1 MVSGVIFLG
10 LKEVGA
16 FVINHLPDYRGFRTG
31 GAISPFLVCIYIYI
45 YIYICVCVCVCL
57 RFCCFHVKAK
67 DKVIFP
73 GDSMKIYIDIS

>member
-31 GAISPFLVCIYIYI
+31 GAISPFLVCIYIYM
-45 YIYICVCVCVCL
+45 CL